1 MAMNPLP
8 DTLYTPEQVRELDRR
23 AIEDHGVAGLQLME
37 RAGASAY
44 RLLRRR
50 FPEARRVL
58 VLCGG
63 GNNGGDGYIVARR
76 AVQDGLAVTL
86 CPVVPVERLRGSAAE
101 AARQALERLQP
112 ADFAPARLEEA
123 DIVVDALLG
132 TGLDRPVAGELAA
145 VIDAVNASGRPVLAV
160 DVPSGL
166 SARTGQVLGC
176 AVRAALT
183 PTFIGLKQGL
193 FTGDAPE
200 VTGEVVFDDL
210 QVPPAVYDGLE
221 PAARLLSAAGLAG
234 VLPPR
239 ARTAHKGHFGHVL
252 VLGGDLGMGGAARL
266 AAEAAA
272 RAGAGLVS
280 VATRAEH
287 VIALLAARPELMARA
302 ATTRDELAPL
312 LERASVLACGPGLG
326 TADWGREMLAAALG
340 AGRPLVL
347 DADALNLLA
356 EGEAALPSAAVLTP
370 HPGEAARLLGC
381 GTAAVQEDRFGAAR
395 RLAERHRAVVVLKG
409 AGTVV
414 ADATR
419 MAVCGTGNPG
429 MASGGMGDV
438 LTGIV
443 AGLLAQRLDP
453 WTAATTGV
461 LMHGVAAD
469 RAAAGGERGLLAGD
483 LLAGLRGVANP
494 A

>member
-1 MAMNPLP
+1 MSELP
-8 DTLYTPEQVRELDRR
+8 DALYTPEQVRELDRR
-23 AIEDHGVAGLQLME
+23 AIEDHGIDGLQLME

-50 FPEARRVL
+50 HPQARRIL

-63 GNNGGDGYIVARR
+63 GNNGGDGYVIARR
-76 AVQDGLAVTL
+76 AAQDGLAVTL
-86 CPVVPVERLRGSAAE
+86 CPLVPVARLRGSAAE
-101 AARQALERLQP
+101 AARQALERLETRPFTP
-112 ADFAPARLEEA
+112 ASLDGAEV
-123 DIVVDALLG
+123 VVDALLG
-132 TGLDRPVAGELAA
+132 TGLDRPVTGELAE
-145 VIDAVNASGRPVLAV
+145 VIDAVNAAGRPVLAV

-166 SARTGQVLGC
+166 SARTGQVLGR

-193 FTGDAPE
+193 FTGDAPD

-210 QVPPAVYDGLE
+210 QVPAVVHEGLE
-221 PAARLLSAAGLAG
+221 PAARRLSAAGLAR
-234 VLPPR
+234 VLTPR

-272 RAGAGLVS
+272 RTGAGLVS

-287 VIALLAARPELMARA
+287 VGALLAGRPELMARA
-302 ATTRDELAPL
+302 VSGPDDLAPL

-326 TADWGREMLAAALG
+326 TADWGRGLLAAAL
-340 AGRPLVL
+340 AAERPLVL

-356 EGEAALPSAAVLTP
+356 AGGPGLPPAAVLTP

-381 GTAAVQEDRFGAAR
+381 TTAAVKEDRFGAAG
-395 RLAERHRAVVVLKG
+395 RLAERHGAVVVLKG

-414 ADATR
+414 AHAGR
-419 MAVCGTGNPG
+419 VAVCGTGNPG

-438 LTGIV
+438 LTGVI
-443 AGLLAQRLDP
+443 AGLLAQGLEP
-453 WTAATTGV
+453 WTAATAGV
-461 LMHGVAAD
+461 LLHGIAAD
-469 RAAAGGERGLLAGD
+469 RAAAAGERGLLAGD
-483 LLAGLRGVANP
+483 LLAGLRGAANP